1 MRRFR
6 SNYSRCVPS
15 DSRNKSIREHANVN
29 LIRSRMN
36 IPLEVLL
43 TKFSIE
49 ALVGLGVLVIIKSTY
64 F

>member
-1 MRRFR
+1 
-6 SNYSRCVPS
+6 
-15 DSRNKSIREHANVN
+15 
-29 LIRSRMN
+29 MN

-49 ALVGLGVLVIIKSTY
+49 ALVELGVLVIIKSTY

>member
-1 MRRFR
+1 
-6 SNYSRCVPS
+6 
-15 DSRNKSIREHANVN
+15 
-29 LIRSRMN
+29 MN

-49 ALVGLGVLVIIKSTY
+49 AQVGLGVLVIIKSTY

>member
-6 SNYSRCVPS
+6 SNYSRWVSS

-29 LIRSRMN
+29 LIRCSMN

-49 ALVGLGVLVIIKSTY
+49 ALVDLGVLVIIKSIY